1 MRKLW
6 RGHWQRKLSALFLL
20 VFFAVYFVFPVYWIA
35 ASSLKAEAQMFAF
48 PPAWLFKPTVVHY
61 REFLIE
67 AGNLCSLKNS
77 LIVALLNTFLSM
89 LLGMT
94 AAYSLSRFRFRGR
107 GLFQGFAL
115 FLRMIPP
122 IAIALPLFLLV
133 RKAGLYDTHLALTLG
148 TMVFTLPFSIWMM
161 KGFFDGL
168 PREIEESALIDGCT
182 YLGVIVR
189 VVVPLSVTSMLVTSV
204 FCWFYTWN
212 EFLYPLVL
220 TESKAKTVT
229 VIINEFL
236 LPTGEIRWGQMFA
249 SGTTVMFPAIAFGL
263 LVRRYFIRGITLG
276 SVRE

>member
-1 MRKLW
+1 MLI
-6 RGHWQRKLSALFLL
+6 
-20 VFFAVYFVFPVYWIA
+20 FFAVYFVFPVYWIA
-35 ASSLKAEAQMFAF
+35 ASSFKAEAQMFAI

-61 REFLIE
+61 GEFLAVID
-67 AGNLCSLKNS
+67 NLYSLRNS

-89 LLGMT
+89 LLGT
-94 AAYSLSRFRFRGR
+94 LAAYSLSRFRFRGW

-133 RKAGLYDTHLALTLG
+133 RKVGLYDTHLALALG
-148 TMVFTLPFSIWMM
+148 TMMFTLPFSIWMM

-168 PREIEESALIDGCT
+168 PREIEESALIDGCS

-189 VVVPLSVTSMLVTSV
+189 IVAPLSVTSILVTSV

-220 TESKAKTVT
+220 AESNAKTVT
-229 VIINEFL
+229 VVISEFL
-236 LPTGEIRWGQMFA
+236 LPSGEIRWGQMFA
-249 SGTTVMFPAIAFGL
+249 SGTIVMFPAIAFGL
-263 LVRRYFIRGITLG
+263 LVRRYFIQGITLG